1 MPWPSLTRQVWE
13 ETATLAAKLQ
23 EAGVDIINTGAY
35 VEINSCRAEIF
46 AETRVLR
53 AGIGWHE
60 ARVPTIATS
69 VPRAG
74 FSWVTRKLRG
84 HVDVP
89 LVATNRINTPEIAER
104 VLSDGDADL
113 VSMARPLLA
122 DAEFV
127 AKAGRGDAHRINVC
141 IACNQACLDHTF
153 AARRA
158 SCLVNPRAGYES
170 ELVYSPTSSARAIGV
185 VGAGPAGL
193 AFSTVAAARGHT
205 VSVARSRR
213 DLGVISVQFFR

>member
-1 MPWPSLTRQVWE
+1 
-13 ETATLAAKLQ
+13 
-23 EAGVDIINTGAY
+23 
-35 VEINSCRAEIF
+35 
-46 AETRVLR
+46 
-53 AGIGWHE
+53 
-60 ARVPTIATS
+60 VPTIATS

-127 AKAGRGDAHRINVC
+127 AKAASVDCSPLSTCA
-141 IACNQACLDHTF
+141 TW
-153 AARRA
+153 RA
-158 SCLVNPRAGYES
+158 
-170 ELVYSPTSSARAIGV
+170 
-185 VGAGPAGL
+185 
-193 AFSTVAAARGHT
+193 T
-205 VSVARSRR
+205 VS
-213 DLGVISVQFFR
+213 